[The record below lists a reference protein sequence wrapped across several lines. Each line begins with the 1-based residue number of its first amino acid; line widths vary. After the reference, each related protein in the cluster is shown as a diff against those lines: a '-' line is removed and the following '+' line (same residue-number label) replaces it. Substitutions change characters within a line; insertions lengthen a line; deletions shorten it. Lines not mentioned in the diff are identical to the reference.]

1 MSQSQNDEIRESVK
15 EYYSELANQN
25 GSGCGCSPSSC
36 CGGEAPSS
44 QNRASSKRLGYT
56 ERDLDAIPAESN
68 LGLGCGNPTGL
79 ASLRPGERVLD
90 LGSGGGIDCFIAARN
105 VGEQGFVTGVD
116 MSPAMV
122 ARARSNAASG
132 GFRNVEFHLGT
143 IEHLPVP
150 SNSTDVVIS
159 NCVINLSPEKPAVF
173 KEIFRVLKPGG
184 RLAVS
189 DIIATSTLPAHVRK
203 NDALYCAC
211 IGGAASQTE
220 LVSMLTDAGFEQ
232 IRITPQEQTR
242 TALRDLLPV
251 SDAAGEVVSAYI
263 EAVKPGKDGGNSKEY
278 FDAVAGEWD
287 TMRKGFFPDSV
298 REQAIRAANLAP
310 GMTVADI
317 GAGSGFLTEAL
328 LKKGVSVVAVD
339 QSAQMLEIMKTKFGS
354 FTNVQY
360 RVGAAEHL
368 PIDSAALDHAFANM
382 YLHHVEQPPAA
393 IKEMVRTLKPGGR
406 LILTDLDEHKFE
418 FLRTEQHD
426 RWMGFQRDDIKK
438 WFEDAG
444 LKNVAI
450 DCVGD
455 NCCATSHCGCDE
467 ASVSIFIA
475 VGTKMMRKE

>member
-15 EYYSELANQN
+15 QYYSELANQS

-44 QNRASSKRLGYT
+44 QNRANSKRLGYA
-56 ERDLDAIPAESN
+56 EKDLDAIPADSN

-79 ASLRPGERVLD
+79 ASLRPGEHVLD

-105 VGEQGFVTGVD
+105 VGEKGFVTGVD

-122 ARARSNAASG
+122 AKARTNAASG

-143 IEHLPVP
+143 IENLPVA
-150 SNSTDVVIS
+150 SNTIDVVIS

-173 KEIFRVLKPGG
+173 REIFRVLKPGG
-184 RLAVS
+184 RIAVS
-189 DIIATSTLPAHVRK
+189 DIIATSALPPQVRQ

-211 IGGAASQTE
+211 IGGAVSQAE
-220 LVSMLTDAGFEQ
+220 LPAMLTDAGFVQ
-232 IRITPQEQTR
+232 VRITPQEQTR
-242 TALRDLLPV
+242 TALRDLLPIAEA
-251 SDAAGEVVSAYI
+251 SMEVVSAYI
-263 EAVKPGKDGGNSKEY
+263 EAVKPEESGSKEY
-278 FDAVAGEWD
+278 FDTVADEWD
-287 TMRKGFFPDSV
+287 SMRKGFFPDSV
-298 REQAIRAANLAP
+298 REKAIHAANLTP

-328 LKKGVSVVAVD
+328 LKHKVSVLAVD
-339 QSAQMLEIMKTKFGS
+339 QSARMLDIMKSKFQG
-354 FTNVQY
+354 TGDVQY
-360 RVGAAEHL
+360 REGTAERL
-368 PIDSAALDHAFANM
+368 PIDAGTMDHAFANM
-382 YLHHVEQPPAA
+382 YLHHVDQPHAA
-393 IKEMVRTLKPGGR
+393 VKEMARILKPGGR
-406 LILTDLDEHKFE
+406 LVLTDLDEHKFE

-426 RWMGFQRDDIKK
+426 RWMGFRRGDVVK

-444 LKNVAI
+444 LRNVSV

-455 NCCATSHCGCDE
+455 NCCATSACGCDE

-475 VGTKMMRKE
+475 VGTK